1 MFAKIFQPTP
11 DSLACRHAKEGK
23 MRYGM
28 LLNLVWTVWVFGDLF
43 YSNHIGRNW
52 VLATAISFPV
62 FLLLYLFGYLKSQR
76 HIVFYAAAMAALGY
90 LVLPSNHSG
99 GTSYIIYSC
108 AYLAFFGSPRQSVAA
123 MLAVVAAFV
132 LFAYQQDWPWVVT
145 IPMAMVA
152 LSVGGGNLAY
162 RLNARKDAE
171 LRLSH
176 EEVRKL
182 AALAERERIGR
193 DLHDLLG
200 HTLSLITLKS
210 ELANRLFD
218 RDPKA
223 ARREI
228 ADVERVARDAL
239 SQVRRAVTGIRA
251 AGFAAELASAKL
263 LLESN
268 GTHLE
273 YALAD
278 IELPPE
284 IETVLALTM
293 REAVTNVQRHAHAS
307 RVRIALEDEGQQL
320 VLRIEDDGRGGL
332 IVPGNGLTGMRER
345 LAGIGAQLS
354 IESRRGR
361 GTTLV
366 ATMPLPQRH
375 PAPIAAAPA
384 QLRTA

>member
-1 MFAKIFQPTP
+1 MFAKLFQPAP

-23 MRYGM
+23 IRYGM
-28 LLNLVWTVWVFGDLF
+28 LYNLAWTIWVFGDLIF
-43 YSNHIGRNW
+43 SNHIGRDW
-52 VLATAISFPV
+52 VLATVASFPV
-62 FLLLYLFGYLKSQR
+62 FLLLYALGYLKPQR
-76 HIVFYAAAMAALGY
+76 HMVFYSAAMAALGY
-90 LVLPSNHSG
+90 LVMPWNHSG

-108 AYLAFFGSPRQSVAA
+108 AYLAFFGSTRQAVAA
-123 MLAVVAAFV
+123 MLGVVAAYV
-132 LFAYQQDWPWVVT
+132 LLAYMQGWPWVVT
-145 IPMAMVA
+145 LSMTMVA

-218 RDPKA
+218 RDPAA

-251 AGFAAELASAKL
+251 AGIAAELASAKL
-263 LLESN
+263 LLESS

-273 YALAD
+273 YMLAD
-278 IELPPE
+278 VELPPE
-284 IETVLALTM
+284 IETVLALVM
-293 REAVTNVQRHAHAS
+293 REAVTNVQRHANAS
-307 RVRIALEDEGQQL
+307 QVGIALENAAQLL
-320 VLRIEDDGRGGL
+320 VLRIDDNGRGGL

-345 LAGIGAQLS
+345 LAGIGAELT

-361 GTTLV
+361 GTTLI
-366 ATMPLPQRH
+366 ATMPMPQQDMVLM
-375 PAPIAAAPA
+375 ATSAS
-384 QLRTA
+384 QLRVA

>member
-1 MFAKIFQPTP
+1 MLSTLFRATP
-11 DSLACRHAKEGK
+11 DSIAHRNAREGK

-28 LLNLVWTVWVFGDLF
+28 MFNLLWTIWVFGDVIF
-43 YSNHIGRNW
+43 NHVGKDW
-52 VLATAISFPV
+52 MWATATSFPV
-62 FLLLYLFGYLKSQR
+62 FLLLYFYGYLQPQR
-76 HIVFYAAAMAALGY
+76 HIFFYAAAMAALGY
-90 LVLPSNHSG
+90 LVMPWNHSG
-99 GTSYIIYSC
+99 GTSYVIYSC
-108 AYLAFFGSPRQSVAA
+108 AYMAFFGKTPQSIAA
-123 MLAVVAAFV
+123 MLAIVSAYV
-132 LFAYQQDWPWVVT
+132 LFAYMQGWPWV
-145 IPMAMVA
+145 IILSMSMVA

-162 RLNARKDAE
+162 RLNAGKDAE

-218 RDPKA
+218 RDPRA

-239 SQVRRAVTGIRA
+239 SQVRHAVTGIRA

-293 REAVTNVQRHAHAS
+293 REATTNAQRHANAS
-307 RVRIALEDEGQQL
+307 QVVVALENDAQML
-320 VLRIEDDGRGGL
+320 VLRIADNGRGGL

-354 IESRRGR
+354 IESQRGR

-366 ATMPLPQRH
+366 ARMPLPQRS
-375 PAPIAAAPA
+375 AIATVPA

>member
-1 MFAKIFQPTP
+1 MFAKFFQPAA
-11 DSLACRHAKEGK
+11 DSIACRHAKEGK

-28 LLNLVWTVWVFGDLF
+28 LFNLVWTVWVFGDLF
-43 YSNHIGRNW
+43 FQKHIGSEW
-52 VLATAISFPV
+52 VLATATSFPV
-62 FLLLYLFGYLKSQR
+62 FLLLYALGYLKPQR

-90 LVLPSNHSG
+90 LVMPSNHSG
-99 GTSYIIYSC
+99 GISYLIYSC

-123 MLAVVAAFV
+123 MLAVVSGFA
-132 LFAYQQDWPWVVT
+132 LFAHLQGWPLVVT
-145 IPMAMVA
+145 LPMAMVA

-218 RDPKA
+218 RDPMA

-239 SQVRRAVTGIRA
+239 SQVRHAVTGIRA

-273 YALAD
+273 YTLAD
-278 IELPPE
+278 VELPPE
-284 IETVLALTM
+284 IETVLALVM
-293 REAVTNVQRHAHAS
+293 REAVTNVQRHANAR
-307 RVRIALEDEGQQL
+307 RVGIALENAQQRL
-320 VLRIEDDGRGGL
+320 LLRIEDDGRGGL
-332 IVPGNGLTGMRER
+332 IIPGNGLTGMRER
-345 LAGIGAQLS
+345 LAGIGAQLT

-366 ATMPLPQRH
+366 ASMPLAVSGL
-375 PAPIAAAPA
+375 APTTSPPT
-384 QLRTA
+384 QLRMA

>member
-1 MFAKIFQPTP
+1 MLSSMFRPAP
-11 DSLACRHAKEGK
+11 DSISRRHAKEGK

-28 LLNLVWTVWVFGDLF
+28 LFNLVWTIWVFGDVLF
-43 YSNHIGRNW
+43 KNHIGRDW

-62 FLLLYLFGYLKSQR
+62 FLLLYLLGYVRPQR
-76 HIVFYAAAMAALGY
+76 HVVYFGAAMAALGY
-90 LVLPSNHSG
+90 LVMPWNHSG
-99 GTSYIIYSC
+99 GTSYIIYAC
-108 AYLAFFGSPRQSVAA
+108 AYLAFFGSMRHSVAA
-123 MLAVVAAFV
+123 MLAVVSTFM
-132 LFAYQQDWPWVVT
+132 LLAYTQDWPW
-145 IPMAMVA
+145 
-152 LSVGGGNLAY
+152 
-162 RLNARKDAE
+162 KDAE

-218 RDPKA
+218 RDPMA

-239 SQVRRAVTGIRA
+239 AQVRRAVTGIRA

-293 REAVTNVQRHAHAS
+293 REAVTNAQRHARAS
-307 RVRIALEDEGQQL
+307 RVGIALENEGQRL
-320 VLRIEDDGRGGL
+320 VLRIDDDGHGGL

-366 ATMPLPQRH
+366 AAMPLPQRH
-375 PAPIAAAPA
+375 PAPIAAVPA